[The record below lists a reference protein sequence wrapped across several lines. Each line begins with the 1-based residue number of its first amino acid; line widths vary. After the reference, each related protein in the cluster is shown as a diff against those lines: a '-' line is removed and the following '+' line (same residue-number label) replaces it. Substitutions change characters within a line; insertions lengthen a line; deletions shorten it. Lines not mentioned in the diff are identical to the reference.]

1 VFVPAPAFASVSN
14 DVDWYLAEVEK
25 DARIAAT
32 LVKLRAELDAA
43 NEELRARHASD
54 REWQRKAE
62 QAQEKA
68 GALERELDRVKE
80 DRTDITALLR
90 AAEARANEKEH

>member
-1 VFVPAPAFASVSN
+1 MTN
-14 DVDWYLAEVEK
+14 DVQAAVDAFLVDVEK
-25 DARIAAT
+25 AERTAAVIT
-32 LVKLRAELDAA
+32 ELRRRLDQA
-43 NEELRARHASD
+43 NEEMRARHASD

-68 GALERELDRVKE
+68 GALERELDRVKK